1 MRERIGKMNSNRKS
15 LPFWKV
21 GIVLLA
27 FLLLIV
33 FMFFGYTFNAL
44 HYGKW
49 ILVCL
54 GLKYALLFILMV
66 LAAFFT
72 FKNFSNFNNYSKF
85 TTALFGV
92 TFIVLAVVMAGDVGL
107 VIIDAKNGPK
117 TMYLTDTSY
126 NRDERHRSFD
136 HDELLGKCDGRGYK
150 FDITGCDYD
159 MINEIASN
167 HPTVE
172 VTYYERSRGVY
183 SIKIIDK

>member
-1 MRERIGKMNSNRKS
+1 MNSNKKS

-21 GIVLLA
+21 VIVLLA

-49 ILVCL
+49 ILFCL
-54 GLKYALLFILMV
+54 GLKYALMFILMV
-66 LAAFFT
+66 LGAVFV
-72 FKNFSNFNNYSKF
+72 FKHFSNFNNYSRF
-85 TTALFGV
+85 TTALFGIMFV
-92 TFIVLAVVMAGDVGL
+92 VLAVVMAGDVSS

-117 TMYLTDTSY
+117 TIYLTDTFY
-126 NRDERHRSFD
+126 NRDERVKGFD
-136 HDELLGKCDGRGYK
+136 HDELLGTCNGRGYR

-167 HPTVE
+167 HPAVE
-172 VTYYERSRGVY
+172 VIYYERSRGVY
-183 SIKIIDK
+183 SIKIVDEGRK